1 MLELEDRLV
10 INLKNGIGE
19 NMKTLLRN
27 ILFVVLILSS
37 FSNVAQAQ
45 GRGTINV
52 NQEVDVLVQKLEV
65 ARKASIDFK
74 DGFYK
79 VESLNDYSDEVEYD
93 MLVQTDVNDSQKKLI
108 VLIPERVRKGKE
120 SGFGYFYQARPV
132 SRGRSLMLSPI
143 SIGQNGNFIIESE
156 RSSSAPVLL
165 LSKSMFNGEEK
176 NTFTMQGRNG
186 ALGNGVFTIK
196 KMGSKQK
203 YPKLSSTPRS
213 GFFAAGSK
221 KRGAELIVNDGMLS
235 LFDGSRIDQEY
246 EMIDLN
252 EHEIFSGLALSQWD
266 SMAEYEVSYENI
278 QKLAVFFKNYQGEQ
292 EFLLIASPGFR
303 EGQYRMDVYQS
314 GNVSWI
320 KKLII
325 NLFE

>member
-1 MLELEDRLV
+1 
-10 INLKNGIGE
+10 
-19 NMKTLLRN
+19 MKTLLRN
-27 ILFVVLILSS
+27 ILFVSLMLTS
-37 FSNVAQAQ
+37 FTNTTQAQ
-45 GRGTINV
+45 QRGSINV
-52 NQEVDVLVQKLEV
+52 NQEMDVLVQKLEV
-65 ARKASIDFK
+65 TSKASLNFK

-79 VESLNDYSDEVEYD
+79 VETLNEYSDEVEYD
-93 MLVQTDVNDSQKKLI
+93 MLVQTDVNDSEKKLI

-120 SGFGYFYQARPV
+120 SGFGYFFQARPV

-165 LSKSMFNGEEK
+165 LSKSMFNGGNK
-176 NTFTMQGRNG
+176 SSFTLQGRNG
-186 ALGNGVFTIK
+186 ALGNGVFAVK
-196 KMGSKQK
+196 KMGSKQRH
-203 YPKLSSTPRS
+203 PKLSSTPSS

-252 EHEIFSGLALSQWD
+252 NDEVFSGLALSQWD
-266 SMAEYEVSYENI
+266 SMAEYEVSYENV

-303 EGQYRMDVYQS
+303 EGQFRMDVYQS

-320 KKLII
+320 RKLLI